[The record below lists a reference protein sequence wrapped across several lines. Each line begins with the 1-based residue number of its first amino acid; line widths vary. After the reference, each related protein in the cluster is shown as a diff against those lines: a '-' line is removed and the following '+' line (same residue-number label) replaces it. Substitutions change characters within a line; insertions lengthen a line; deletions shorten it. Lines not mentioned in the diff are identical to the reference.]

1 MPFLVLAGVLWG
13 TGGLFGSLLAAR
25 TGLSALAVAGYR
37 LAVGGALLV
46 LVLVLAGRWPRGR
59 AAWRRIAALG
69 ALAAVFQAGYFTAV
83 SLSTVS
89 LATLVTIGS
98 APVIVLLVDRTG
110 GWRMAGTVGLAVAGI
125 VLLVGLPGD
134 GLDPTAA
141 LLGSGCAVL
150 AGAGFAAMTLLAARP
165 VPGVDAALTTGPAF
179 VLGGAALLLPLAWAD
194 PAAVGFAPRPGALLL
209 LAAFAVLP
217 TAAAYTCYF
226 RGLAVSTPAVGAV
239 TALLEPLTAAVLAAV
254 VLGERLGAAGT
265 AGAALVG
272 AAVVLAGWLRRA
284 ERAPAGQEPAR
295 SA

>member
-1 MPFLVLAGVLWG
+1 MPYLVLAGVLWG
-13 TGGLFGSLLAAR
+13 TGGLLGSLLAER

-46 LVLVLAGRWPRGR
+46 ALLVLTGRWPRGR
-59 AAWRRIAALG
+59 AAWRRATALG

-98 APVIVLLVDRTG
+98 APVVVLLADRTG
-110 GWRMAGTVGLAVAGI
+110 GRRMAGAVGLAVAGI
-125 VLLVGLPGD
+125 VLLVGLPGG

-141 LLGSGCAVL
+141 LLGSGAAVV

-179 VLGGAALLLPLAWAD
+179 VLGGAALLG
-194 PAAVGFAPRPGALLL
+194 PAAVLDPAGAGFVPEPGALLL
-209 LAAFAVLP
+209 LAAFAALP

-226 RGLAVSTPAVGAV
+226 RGLAASTPAVGAV
-239 TALLEPLTAAVLAAV
+239 TALLEPLTAAALAAV
-254 VLGERLGAAGT
+254 VLGERLGAAGI

-272 AAVVLAGWLRRA
+272 AAVVLAGLVAR
-284 ERAPAGQEPAR
+284 PGQDRAR